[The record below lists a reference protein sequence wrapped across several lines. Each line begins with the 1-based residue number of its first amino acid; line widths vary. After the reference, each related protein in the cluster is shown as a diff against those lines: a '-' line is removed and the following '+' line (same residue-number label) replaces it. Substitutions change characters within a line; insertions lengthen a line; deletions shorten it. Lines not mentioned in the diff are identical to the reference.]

1 MYTKILL
8 AVAITM
14 FTRLMHKPRDVVV
27 TQAPAFRAARA

>member
-14 FTRLMHKPRDVVV
+14 FTRQLHKFLFEH
-27 TQAPAFRAARA
+27 AFAT